1 MIWSVLYGIHIAV
14 ADTTSP
20 SRVTRRHSRIGFL
33 FVFVFFF
40 LREICAWTSFGFRC
54 FSLFAWVLADAISL
68 RSFSGF
74 SVFFELILVLGFPA
88 WRHCSKLFHHLAK
101 CWLLLLFFPL
111 ICAFYNKLIKN
122 KKKTMLYGKWFLD
135 HITTMT
141 LLVFARSGERKQL
154 EESYRTRSQ
163 TYCIIFV
170 LHRHLPSLISAP

>member
-1 MIWSVLYGIHIAV
+1 MIWSVLYGIHIDV

-33 FVFVFFF
+33 FVFFFF

-88 WRHCSKLFHHLAK
+88 WRHCSKLFHHPAK

-122 KKKTMLYGKWFLD
+122 KKKTLCYTESD
-135 HITTMT
+135 SSIT
-141 LLVFARSGERKQL
+141 
-154 EESYRTRSQ
+154 
-163 TYCIIFV
+163 
-170 LHRHLPSLISAP
+170 